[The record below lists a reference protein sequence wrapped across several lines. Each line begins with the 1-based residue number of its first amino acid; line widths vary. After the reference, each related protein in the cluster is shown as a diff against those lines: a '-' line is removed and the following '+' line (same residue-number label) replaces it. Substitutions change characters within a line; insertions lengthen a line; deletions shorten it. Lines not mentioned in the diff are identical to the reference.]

1 MLQACFLLLEIR
13 KFLNEL
19 KMREIE
25 RALENSLDE
34 ILSNIINKLEKEY
47 RNEEICLF
55 DFLYGCSVNGIF
67 VGDAK

>member
-34 ILSNIINKLEKEY
+34 IEQYYK
-47 RNEEICLF
+47 
-55 DFLYGCSVNGIF
+55 
-67 VGDAK
+67 